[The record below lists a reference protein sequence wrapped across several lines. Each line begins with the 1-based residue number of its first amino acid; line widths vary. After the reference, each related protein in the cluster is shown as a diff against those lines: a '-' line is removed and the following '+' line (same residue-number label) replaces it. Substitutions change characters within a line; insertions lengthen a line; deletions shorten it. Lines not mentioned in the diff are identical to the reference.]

1 MQLFDLRSKG
11 SRKPVS
17 WENGKPLPCR
27 LHAGSSL
34 LLVPTRPLILRRFA
48 PSCLVLSHYGSSTN
62 PNPPPKSMASQIS
75 MIGGEYKVR
84 TITGDE
90 FDVIYTRSSATVKGC
105 LSRFRHM
112 FENLDD
118 EWVAGL
124 DVEYTTVLGRE
135 KDLKDEERKKPAV
148 IQVYVHDLCLV
159 YHICHADVECLY
171 FKNFLQSNLVKFV
184 TVDFM
189 NDKEVLSRIGL
200 VVGNPFDLQKNQLL
214 PSGGQPS
221 MLTLAGA
228 MVHPSYGKLEKP
240 QYTFHRYACQWN
252 VLDIDHI
259 HYAAMDGYLCFNIYK
274 GWMKSKSQ
282 VCGSSKEVSAKRKR
296 DKDEVED
303 VDEDSE

>member
-1 MQLFDLRSKG
+1 MQPFDLRSKG
-11 SRKPVS
+11 PRKHVS
-17 WENGKPLPCR
+17 WKNGKPLPCR
-27 LHAGSSL
+27 SHAGSSL
-34 LLVPTRPLILRRFA
+34 LLVPARPSILRRFA
-48 PSCLVLSHYGSSTN
+48 PSRLVHSHYGSSTN

-75 MIGGEYKVR
+75 AIGGEYKVR

-105 LSRFRHM
+105 LSHFRRM
-112 FENLDD
+112 FEDSDD

-148 IQVYVHDLCLV
+148 IQVCVRDLCLV
-159 YHICHADVECLY
+159 YHICHVDVECQD
-171 FKNFLQSNLVKFV
+171 FKDFRESKLVKFV
-184 TVDFM
+184 TVDFG
-189 NDKEVLSRIGL
+189 NNKEVLRRIGL
-200 VVGNPFDLQKNQLL
+200 VVGNTFDLQKNRLV
-214 PSGGQPS
+214 SSRQPS

-228 MVHPSYGKLEKP
+228 MVHPWYGKLEKP
-240 QYTFHRYACQWN
+240 PYMFHRHAWQRN
-252 VLDIDHI
+252 VLDIDNI
-259 HYAAMDGYLCFNIYK
+259 NYAAMDAYLCFNIYK
-274 GWMKSKSQ
+274 GWMKSNSQ

>member
-1 MQLFDLRSKG
+1 MESHYPAVRTLAVRSY
-11 SRKPVS
+11 
-17 WENGKPLPCR
+17 
-27 LHAGSSL
+27 SSPHVL
-34 LLVPTRPLILRRFA
+34 QLILRRFA
-48 PSCLVLSHYGSSTN
+48 PSRPVHSHYGSSTN

-75 MIGGEYKVR
+75 TIGGEYKVR

-105 LSRFRHM
+105 LSRFRRM
-112 FENLDD
+112 FENSDD

-148 IQVYVHDLCLV
+148 IQVCVHDLCLV
-159 YHICHADVECLY
+159 YHICHADVECLD
-171 FKNFLQSNLVKFV
+171 FKDFLESNLVKFV
-184 TVDFM
+184 TVDFG
-189 NDKEVLSRIGL
+189 NDKEVLGRIGL
-200 VVGNPFDLQKNQLL
+200 VVGNTFDLQKNRLV
-214 PSGGQPS
+214 SSRQPS

-240 QYTFHRYACQWN
+240 PYTFHRHAWQRN